1 MQNRKRSCESLGFEK
16 INYMHFSLNLLKIFR
31 CYLETD
37 KVKQMGHIIIA
48 DTFLPILHMC
58 NMHPISRKITTSVI
72 LQLPQLGNK
81 TGFLVRFCDFYQ
93 NIVLD
98 ELSWPLALLLYFV

>member
-1 MQNRKRSCESLGFEK
+1 
-16 INYMHFSLNLLKIFR
+16 
-31 CYLETD
+31 
-37 KVKQMGHIIIA
+37 MGHIIIA

-98 ELSWPLALLLYFV
+98 ELSWPLAFIFCIERSNFLL